1 MIKEKQP
8 FIPFAYKLLAGI
20 LILICV
26 FMAAMVLGAADITV
40 KDVWLA
46 LMSNEKSEQT
56 SVILNIRLP
65 REVGASFVGAALAVS
80 GAIMQGMTRNPLAD
94 PGLLGITAGA
104 NAALAITI
112 VWMPSTNYVGVM
124 IGCLLGAAVG
134 AMMVFGLGAAKKG
147 GFSPFRLVLAGAAV
161 SAFLY
166 AIAEGIGIY
175 FKVSKD
181 VSMWT
186 AGGLAGLSWSQ
197 LQVIVPF
204 ILIGILIALSL
215 SRQLTI
221 LSLSD
226 EVAVGLGQ
234 NTPQIKIALFI
245 VIILLA
251 GASVALVGN
260 MVFVGLMVP
269 HMVRAVVGTDY
280 RFIIPMSAIGGAAFM
295 LLADTLGRTMNAPYE
310 TPVAAII
317 AILGL
322 PFSCSLY
329 IKEARHS
336 YDTSRLNQKTAI
348 DIAYLVNTDHGHD
361 HHQHG
366 AGRFSPVLRQAHSH
380 PSWTRVF

>member
-56 SVILNIRLP
+56 SIILDIRLP

-112 VWMPSTNYVGVM
+112 VLMPSTNYVGVM

-280 RFIIPMSAIGGAAFM
+280 RLIIPMSAIGGAAFM

-322 PFSCSLY
+322 PFFLL
-329 IKEARHS
+329 IVHKGGKA
-336 YDTSRLNQKTAI
+336 L
-348 DIAYLVNTDHGHD
+348 L
-361 HHQHG
+361 
-366 AGRFSPVLRQAHSH
+366 
-380 PSWTRVF
+380 